1 MLPGAYVLT
10 NRLTIAGAFNAG
22 VSQNIVAA
30 TVEESIDGL
39 YRCEIELIN
48 FNAGQYLYF
57 DRATLNFGTEI
68 QYSVRLGSQEGQL
81 FQGYITGLEAA
92 YLDGGGSRLTILAED
107 KLQNLRMTRRS
118 RTFERV
124 KDVDVMQMI
133 AQEHSLQTDFDSLD
147 GPTHSLL
154 AQTNLSDL
162 AFLRQCARR
171 LNAELWLAE
180 SVLHAA
186 TRPARATERVTL
198 GYGANL
204 QSFQVRADLAHQCTS
219 LSVSGWD
226 VADKAAIHE
235 TATESAIRSELNG
248 GKSGSAIL
256 QAAFGERKQTIVHA
270 TPLSTAEATALADA
284 RYREKARQFV
294 TGTGLADGDPNIRV
308 GAILELTDLGAL
320 FDGDYY
326 VVRTCHTIAVEQGY
340 QTEFDVER
348 ASIN

>member
-10 NRLTIAGAFNAG
+10 NKLAIDGTFKPG

-30 TVEESIDGL
+30 TIEESIDGL
-39 YRCEIELIN
+39 YRCEIELVN

-57 DRATLNFGTEI
+57 DRVEFDFGVEI
-68 QYSVRLGSQEGQL
+68 QFSVRLGSQEGRL

-92 YLDGGGSRLTILAED
+92 YVDGGGSRLTILAED
-107 KLQNLRMTRRS
+107 KLQDLRMTRRS
-118 RTFERV
+118 RTFAAV
-124 KDVDVMQMI
+124 TDADVMQTI
-133 AQEHSLQTDFDSLD
+133 AQEHSLQTAFDSLD
-147 GPTHSLL
+147 GPSYAIL

-171 LNAELWLAE
+171 LNAELWLDG
-180 SVLHAA
+180 STLRVA
-186 TRPARATERVTL
+186 TRQARATERVTL

-204 QSFQVRADLAHQCTS
+204 QSFQVRADLAHQCTE

-226 VADKAAIHE
+226 VAAKTAIHE
-235 TATESAIRSELNG
+235 TADESVISSELNG

-256 QAAFGERKQTIVHA
+256 QDTFGERKQSIVH
-270 TPLSTAEATALADA
+270 TIPLSTAEATAIAAA

-294 TGTGLADGDPNIRV
+294 TGTGMADGDPQIRV
-308 GAILELTDLGAL
+308 GAILELSQLGAL
-320 FDGDYY
+320 FDGEYY
-326 VVRTCHTIAVEQGY
+326 VVRTCHMISIEQGY

-348 ASIN
+348 ASIK